1 MSESAQYIPCERL
14 FKNAARCIGTG
25 GHLMVCD
32 YFVLNNACGVLA
44 KSGHNLE
51 QFMNTAAANRFKVI
65 KQEDLTEKV
74 TKTLDFAREFVE
86 KTVLAVDI
94 ATEKFRIK
102 HPYLTRLLFF
112 VVGKKRKA
120 AEQQLELLDSDK
132 FKRNKRYMF
141 LLFQLQKV

>member
-1 MSESAQYIPCERL
+1 
-14 FKNAARCIGTG
+14 
-25 GHLMVCD
+25 
-32 YFVLNNACGVLA
+32 
-44 KSGHNLE
+44 
-51 QFMNTAAANRFKVI
+51 
-65 KQEDLTEKV
+65 
-74 TKTLDFAREFVE
+74 
-86 KTVLAVDI
+86 VLAVDI